1 MTSRKA
7 MKDTPMRVLIA
18 TILASVLVPHLS
30 HGAASAAEQANG
42 LTLDPP
48 TGWSRSQEGTNVV
61 YRTETCSLSVLAPRA
76 LGGERPV
83 PFFQQT
89 WTSVKGPL
97 RVLREQPPT
106 QMRTGDGSVGR
117 YASAVVDSGA
127 DERVVAVFMA
137 SDARDAH
144 FMVFTGEAADCEP
157 HLPRAEAAMR
167 SVTLGRRGTVPAPM

>member
-1 MTSRKA
+1 MKFRIA
-7 MKDTPMRVLIA
+7 MKGAPMRVAALTA
-18 TILASVLVPHLS
+18 LVLLTGLS
-30 HGAASAAEQANG
+30 HGTAYASEQANG

-48 TGWSRSQEGTNVV
+48 SGWSRSQEGTNVV
-61 YRTETCSLSVLAPRA
+61 YRTQTCSLSVLAPRA

-89 WTSVKGPL
+89 WNSVKGPL

-137 SDARDAH
+137 SDSRDAH

-157 HLPRAEAAMR
+157 HLPSAETAMR
-167 SVTLGRRGTVPAPM
+167 SVTLGRRGATPAPL

>member
-1 MTSRKA
+1 MTSRIA
-7 MKDTPMRVLIA
+7 TKDAPMRVAAATLAALIL
-18 TILASVLVPHLS
+18 IPHPS
-30 HGAASAAEQANG
+30 HGAAIASEQANG

-48 TGWSRSQEGTNVV
+48 SGWSRSQEGANVV

-76 LGGERPV
+76 MGGDRPV

-89 WTSVKGPL
+89 WNSVKGPL

-137 SDARDAH
+137 SDSRDAH

-167 SVTLGRRGTVPAPM
+167 SVTLGQRGVAPAPL